1 MSTIATPTVDS
12 TTTKVLTAYNNAL
25 DLLLTTMADVA
36 NRPKEALQAAKLVL
50 QKVNPKLWLALS
62 GQTQGNG
69 KPTTSGYIPQ
79 TPTDAELIEEL
90 QTLDLQLAR
99 VLGTGDG
106 GPKRKKKT
114 PKWDPF
120 SKLPNPHK
128 A

>member
-50 QKVNPKLWLALS
+50 QKVNPKAWLALC
-62 GQTQGNG
+62 GQG
-69 KPTTSGYIPQ
+69 TTKASKSGYIPQ
-79 TPTDAELIEEL
+79 TPTDAELIAEL
-90 QTLDLQLAR
+90 NALDLQLAR

-106 GPKRKKKT
+106 GPKRKKKA

-120 SKLPNPHK
+120 SKLPNPHQ

>member
-1 MSTIATPTVDS
+1 MPTIAPPTVQS
-12 TTTKVLTAYNNAL
+12 TTTKVLTAYNHAL
-25 DLLLTTMADVA
+25 DLLLATIADVA

-62 GQTQGNG
+62 GQGQGNG
-69 KPTTSGYIPQ
+69 KAAKSGYIPN
-79 TPTDAELIEEL
+79 TPTDAELIDEL
-90 QTLDLQLAR
+90 NALDLQLAR

>member
-1 MSTIATPTVDS
+1 MSTTATPTVQS

-25 DLLLTTMADVA
+25 DLLLATIADVA

-50 QKVNPKLWLALS
+50 QKVNPKAWLTLS
-62 GQTQGNG
+62 GQGQGGG
-69 KPTTSGYIPQ
+69 KPTKQPYVPQ
-79 TPTDAELIEEL
+79 TPTDAELIDEL
-90 QTLDLQLAR
+90 NALDLQLAR

>member
-1 MSTIATPTVDS
+1 VPNI
-12 TTTKVLTAYNNAL
+12 
-25 DLLLTTMADVA
+25 
-36 NRPKEALQAAKLVL
+36 
-50 QKVNPKLWLALS
+50 
-62 GQTQGNG
+62 
-69 KPTTSGYIPQ
+69 
-79 TPTDAELIEEL
+79 PTDAELREEL
-90 QTLDLQLAR
+90 QALDLQLGR